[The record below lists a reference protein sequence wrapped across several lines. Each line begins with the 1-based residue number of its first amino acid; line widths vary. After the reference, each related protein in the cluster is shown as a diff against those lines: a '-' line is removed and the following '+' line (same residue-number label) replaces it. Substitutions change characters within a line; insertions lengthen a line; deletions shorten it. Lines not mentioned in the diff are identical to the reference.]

1 MSTPVLLQSACMIFP
16 LHTVQEFVLL
26 VLSWFNYS
34 IQFELAPG
42 QGNDPRSL
50 ESESSVMPLDQ
61 PGVGVERIELS
72 LPLYQSGVLTV
83 RLYSRID
90 STRSLI
96 PSECRFG

>member
-1 MSTPVLLQSACMIFP
+1 MSYRDSKSRCPCRQSNLAM
-16 LHTVQEFVLL
+16 
-26 VLSWFNYS
+26 
-34 IQFELAPG
+34 APG

-83 RLYSRID
+83 RLYSCIGQVYHN
-90 STRSLI
+90 LI
-96 PSECRFG
+96 HFALVRFYVS